1 MRIMNLTKRCSISDQ
16 AKLAVTFFDR
26 MTGLLNK
33 NNPRS
38 LVFYTRF
45 GLHTFGLSNPIDIIL
60 LDNSNRV
67 VKLTKDLGPNRFFFY
82 NPLFRIVIE
91 LPKGSIDRSGTAL
104 NDKIKFE

>member
-33 NNPRS
+33 NNPRT

-45 GLHTFGLSNPIDIIL
+45 GLHTFGLHYPIDIIL
-60 LDNSNRV
+60 LDSSNKV
-67 VKLTKDLGPNRFFFY
+67 VKLTKKFSPNQFFFY
-82 NPLFRIVIE
+82 NPLFRTVIE
-91 LPKGSIDRSGTAL
+91 LPAGSIDRSGTTL
-104 NDKIKFE
+104 DDKIKFE